1 VSEQKEPP
9 TVPAAAPAR
18 HRPSPAA
25 LIIAAGLVLAV
36 FIVGDVLVPAIL
48 DARGDRGAQGPAA
61 VVDATGTPR
70 TLTSDTLASNE
81 SYVEARVLEDGD
93 VVVRQW
99 IRAAEPFDRLGL
111 ALPDVP
117 GVVGLSASGVVVLAD
132 DTAVEGP
139 ESITA
144 QNATYTFDAT
154 TDVQVSYRLIG
165 AVEMSSSA
173 RGRALAA
180 ATTLDVLYS
189 PRVDRETRVVRAP
202 QVLSVACSPS
212 PQVALV
218 PCGQEDGT
226 GQWRIELSGPHVL
239 DRVAA
244 QLSLE

>member
-1 VSEQKEPP
+1 V
-9 TVPAAAPAR
+9 
-18 HRPSPAA
+18 
-25 LIIAAGLVLAV
+25 GLAV
-36 FIVGDVLVPAIL
+36 FIIGDVLVPAIL
-48 DARGDRGAQGPAA
+48 DARGDRSAQGPAG
-61 VVDATGTPR
+61 VVDSTGAPR
-70 TLTSDTLASNE
+70 TLTSDTLAPNE
-81 SYVEARVLEDGD
+81 AYAESQVLEDGAI
-93 VVVRQW
+93 VVRQW
-99 IRAAEPFDRLGL
+99 IRAAEPIERLSL
-111 ALPDVP
+111 ALPLVP
-117 GVVGLSASGVVVLAD
+117 GVVSMSASGVVVLAEG
-132 DTAVEGP
+132 TAVEGP
-139 ESITA
+139 TTVTA
-144 QNATYTFDAT
+144 RGATYTFDAT

-218 PCGQEDGT
+218 PCGEEDGA
-226 GQWRIELSGPHVL
+226 GQWRVELSGSRVL